1 MFLYRLLKTR
11 FFGKYRKPWLF
22 PEMENAQDWQGL
34 TVLSG
39 SKARLAALFGPSFAE
54 PVVGNVLLAHPMG
67 KDGKGFFLRDGHA
80 RFLRKN
86 GFNVLLFDF
95 NGFGESQEGSFS
107 YMEDVLAAGHELRRL
122 APNLPTA
129 VVGTSFGGAWAICA
143 LSRKGHGFSA
153 AVIEGAFTT
162 LKEYWHRYPVANMV
176 LSALSVLLP
185 KLEQSLRPI
194 TQIQSIEGLR
204 KILFIYGE
212 SDRAAPVE
220 MGKRLFEACN
230 LPESDRFFW
239 KMAETGHTQAFM
251 RAPQTCRMRYVDFLR
266 ESFTALV

>member
-1 MFLYRLLKTR
+1 MFLYRLLKTP

-22 PEMENAQDWQGL
+22 PEVENAKDWQRL

-39 SKARLAALFGPSFAE
+39 SNARLAALFGPSLVE

-67 KDGKGFFLRDGHA
+67 KDAKGFFLRDGHA
-80 RFLRKN
+80 RFLREN

-107 YMEDVLAAGHELRRL
+107 YMEDVLASGRELRRL

-162 LKEYWHRYPVANMV
+162 LKEFWYRYPVANLV

-220 MGKRLFEACN
+220 MGKRLFQACS
-230 LPESDRFFW
+230 LPEPDRFFW
-239 KMAETGHTQAFM
+239 KMAESGHTQAFM
-251 RAPQTCRMRYVDFLR
+251 RASQTCRMRYVDFLR
-266 ESFTALV
+266 ESFTARA